1 MKFKIPKEPGL
12 KHMNTI
18 INESLMSILFDDND
32 LDRMFALL
40 FERCVK
46 KGEIG
51 PARKQQEFFAGGEL
65 NLEKVLVPNLSK
77 NASLSGFDNERGREI
92 LLNWV
97 STSVI
102 QFNTIGKTKK
112 GSQIDFMKFL
122 TIGGYR
128 AGLPKAETRSSVR
141 QIDST
146 FYRNLVRYVGN
157 LPGCEKPAE
166 EIHNRVTSTS
176 LAVGLDFDPIHQ
188 PWKEPAYNGRDE
200 IDINT
205 LLELRL
211 LENFS
216 PRVERSKSV
225 PKYGQNAS
233 STELPFP
240 ETLEELSRDF
250 FNITEAFKNR
260 SSSELL
266 SMYKSIFSLRLYKL
280 PILLTSILK
289 NYKSGEYDASI
300 EREMFFDFT
309 NSKNS
314 SSYNLAVRCV
324 LDDVNFAG
332 QYLYFGTFLREAEQ
346 MVRKI
351 SARNLEYQKLSPED
365 RIKYLYEFALS
376 DTANDRA
383 YDSLQE
389 FRDFYGETHPDSI
402 EANKILDACEK
413 ETHFET
419 LIEVILS
426 AIRQR
431 GSSSL
436 RKWFYS
442 VGGLKNEKN
451 SRTVAILGGDMRH
464 ITGWHYTMSDA
475 VLNTLLHM
483 CFMDLHGNIMKR
495 SELPMEEVL
504 SRLRERFGIVIAV
517 PPIGYES
524 IENQRAAS
532 ENFIAFKKRLRQLG
546 WFEGLS
552 DDFDAQHITKPAG
565 DN

>member
-1 MKFKIPKEPGL
+1 M
-12 KHMNTI
+12 
-18 INESLMSILFDDND
+18 
-32 LDRMFALL
+32 
-40 FERCVK
+40 
-46 KGEIG
+46 
-51 PARKQQEFFAGGEL
+51 
-65 NLEKVLVPNLSK
+65 
-77 NASLSGFDNERGREI
+77 SGFDSERGREI

-128 AGLPKAETRSSVR
+128 AGLPKDETRSSVR

-146 FYRNLVRYVGN
+146 FYRNLINYVGN

-166 EIHNRVTSTS
+166 EIHTRVTSTS

-188 PWKEPAYNGRDE
+188 PWKEPTYNGRDE

-216 PRVERSKSV
+216 PRVERAKPASSKA
-225 PKYGQNAS
+225 QNANS
-233 STELPFP
+233 VNLPFP
-240 ETLEELSRDF
+240 EVLEDLSRDF

-280 PILLTSILK
+280 PILLTSVLK
-289 NYKSGEYDASI
+289 NYKAENYDA
-300 EREMFFDFT
+300 EFDREMFFDFT
-309 NSKNS
+309 NSKKS
-314 SSYNLAVRCV
+314 ASYNLAIKCV
-324 LDDVNFAG
+324 LEDVNFAG
-332 QYLYFGTFLREAEQ
+332 QYLYFGTYLREAEH

-351 SARNLEYQKLSPED
+351 SARSAEYQSLGPEE
-365 RIKYLYEFALS
+365 RVKYLYNFATS

-389 FRDFYGETHPDSI
+389 FRDFYNADHPDSV
-402 EANKILDACEK
+402 EANEILNSCQK

-426 AIRQR
+426 AVRQR
-431 GSSSL
+431 GNSSL

-442 VGGLKNEKN
+442 VGGLKNER
-451 SRTVAILGGDMRH
+451 SSTTVAILGGDMRH

-483 CFMDLHGNIMKR
+483 CFMDDRGNIIKR
-495 SELPMEEVL
+495 TELPMEDVL
-504 SRLRERFGIVIAV
+504 NRLRNRFGIVIAV
-517 PPIGYES
+517 PPLGFES

-532 ENFIAFKKRLRQLG
+532 ENFVAFKKRLRQLG

-565 DN
+565 DI